1 MRISNG
7 FKTPVDRAV
16 AIRMG
21 DISRL
26 WARSANKTR
35 RTSEVGIDE
44 VRGWTIVCM
53 MTSVASVI
61 SADEELGA
69 VNSEYI
75 KAITQYYCLY
85 LTFA

>member
-26 WARSANKTR
+26 CARSANKTR

-44 VRGWTIVCM
+44 VRG
-53 MTSVASVI
+53 
-61 SADEELGA
+61 
-69 VNSEYI
+69 
-75 KAITQYYCLY
+75 
-85 LTFA
+85 